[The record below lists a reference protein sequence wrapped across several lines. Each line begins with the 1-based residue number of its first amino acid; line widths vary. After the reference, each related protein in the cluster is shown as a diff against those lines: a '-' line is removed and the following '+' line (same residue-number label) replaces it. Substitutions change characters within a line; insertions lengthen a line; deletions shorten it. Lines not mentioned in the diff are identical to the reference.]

1 MPVAG
6 SRSSRPRPGSSRLKR
21 AHAVLM
27 HAASAGHT
35 EAVKVFIAA
44 GADINA
50 RNNEGQTALELASL
64 KEHTETVNLL
74 RQAGAVD

>member
-1 MPVAG
+1 
-6 SRSSRPRPGSSRLKR
+6 
-21 AHAVLM
+21 M

-50 RNNEGQTALELASL
+50 KNNEGQTALELASL
-64 KEHTETVNLL
+64 KGHAETVNLL